1 MSTEEEFQIRKST
14 SFSLRLELEALIY
27 ELGSRKG
34 LADFCKGVTSKKGES
49 SSLIIHR
56 PLSIATVKQKI
67 RDDIGFSVSRLLL
80 HDHPLQDE
88 TFVGETKLTPGVC
101 LRTAKG
107 KQNLKSRRVNHKPG
121 PKQRRQTKLN
131 QLAEADRA
139 LLLEHIVDNEQIV
152 RELDES
158 SGPSEPG
165 SGSSVPEPGSSDACL
180 GSSVPE
186 SGTSEPCLEP
196 SVSEPGPSEPCLEP
210 SVSEPGPS
218 EPCLEPSV
226 SEPGPSEPC
235 LESSVPEPGS
245 SKSVFGLS
253 KSGPV

>member
-27 ELGSRKG
+27 ELGSRKE
-34 LADFCKGVTSKKGES
+34 LADFCKGVTSKQGES

-56 PLSIATVKQKI
+56 SLSIATVKQKI

-88 TFVGETKLTPGVC
+88 TLVGETKLTPGVC

-107 KQNLKSRRVNHKPG
+107 KQNLMSRRVNHKPG

-131 QLAEADRA
+131 QLTKTDGA
-139 LLLEHIVDNEQIV
+139 LLLKHIVDDEQIA

-158 SGPSEPG
+158 SGSSEPG

-180 GSSVPE
+180 GSSMP
-186 SGTSEPCLEP
+186 
-196 SVSEPGPSEPCLEP
+196 EPGPSEPCLEP

-218 EPCLEPSV
+218 EPFLEPSV
-226 SEPGPSEPC
+226 PK
-235 LESSVPEPGS
+235 PGS